1 MFHLEDGKGLRRWLR
16 RWERTMFDVSDFVC
30 VEKKAM
36 IEEIYTGQETFKI
49 KINAFFEVHVIII

>member
-1 MFHLEDGKGLRRWLR
+1 
-16 RWERTMFDVSDFVC
+16 MFDVSDFVC